1 MSRKQPCHSFSLR
14 GSCRFG
20 VRCKFAHDS
29 LSGTRSPH
37 PQSSSSGRRPQG
49 QTTDN
54 SSEKS
59 LPPGACRSW
68 WKDGTC
74 RQEFNCRFRH
84 IRPQEK
90 HPRPKDGQPALPGSS
105 GPLDMDAIAPYLTDA
120 GLAKISGSSA
130 DIFSL
135 SSGRKLDP
143 QETKNH
149 LQRYLHNDYRFQNVV
164 HMHTFVSLLNN
175 ASSEN
180 KSWVGVLSSLYRSN
194 LRVLIVPSLC

>member
-1 MSRKQPCHSFSLR
+1 MGSLEA
-14 GSCRFG
+14 SVPFG
-20 VRCKFAHDS
+20 VCQNFWKH
-29 LSGTRSPH
+29 GH
-37 PQSSSSGRRPQG
+37 
-49 QTTDN
+49 
-54 SSEKS
+54 
-59 LPPGACRSW
+59 CRYGF
-68 WKDGTC
+68 KC
-74 RQEFNCRFRH
+74 RYDH
-84 IRPQEK
+84 VRPQERLN
-90 HPRPKDGQPALPGSS
+90 PEDVRSLLPGIS
-105 GPLDMDAIAPYLTDA
+105 GPLDMDAIAPFLTEA
-120 GLAKISGSSA
+120 GLAKIFGSSA

-164 HMHTFVSLLNN
+164 QMHTFVSLLNN